1 MTRRAIC
8 AAALVLAV
16 APALVGAQS
25 RSELKVH
32 APGIAELLI
41 GLSDDRGFS
50 ALAVTEVRR
59 IGWQLEEGPEG
70 TTLRGPGGATIRLQA
85 GTPYFTWGEQVLQ
98 LYDAPYMDHG
108 RLWVPLQLLTDF
120 LPRRLP
126 RVYSFDTST
135 GTLRVAPPGVG
146 RALTEAD
153 MSPRVVVIDA
163 GHGGS
168 DPGAIGPG
176 NVREKNVALGIAKA
190 LAEHLDSVAGLEV
203 HLLRDDDTFIPLW
216 DRGPAAT
223 QLKGDRVGIFVSIH
237 ANSMPN
243 RRDARGFETYFLSD
257 ARTDDERRVAA
268 IENAPLRLEAGPA
281 PDDQLDAIL
290 RELANLDHTHWS
302 SLLAVMVQEELA
314 GFHPGPDR
322 GVKQAP
328 LAVLTNVPMPGV
340 LVEIG
345 FVSNPDE
352 APLLGTEDFQ
362 NGAAEAITR
371 GIRHFFERYPPGNG
385 TGGGGG
391 REGS

>member
-1 MTRRAIC
+1 MRRGVLRACALAI
-8 AAALVLAV
+8 VV
-16 APALVGAQS
+16 APMLAAAQS

-32 APGIAELLI
+32 APGVAELLI
-41 GLSDDRGFS
+41 GLSDDRGFAS
-50 ALAVTEVRR
+50 LPVTEVRR
-59 IGWQLEEGPEG
+59 IGWQLEETAAG
-70 TTLRGPGGATIRLQA
+70 TTLLGPGGARVRVQA

-98 LYDAPYMDHG
+98 LFDAPYEDHG
-108 RLWVPLQLLTDF
+108 RLWVPVQLVTDF
-120 LPRRLP
+120 FPNRLP
-126 RVYSFDTST
+126 RVYSFDRST
-135 GTLRVAPPGVG
+135 GTLRVAPPGTAWSEPSADS
-146 RALTEAD
+146 RA
-153 MSPRVVVIDA
+153 RVVVIDA
-163 GHGGS
+163 GHGGN

-176 NVREKNVALGIAKA
+176 NVREKNVALGIAKE
-190 LAEHLDSVAGLEV
+190 LSAELESVEGLEV
-203 HLLRDDDTFIPLW
+203 YLLRDDDTFIPLW

-223 QLKGDRVGIFVSIH
+223 KLKGDRVGVFVSIH

-268 IENAPLRLEAGPA
+268 IENAPLRVEAGPA
-281 PDDQLDAIL
+281 ADDQLDAIL

-302 SLLAVMVQEELA
+302 SLLAVMVQEEIS

-352 APLLGTEDFQ
+352 APLLGTADFQ
-362 NGAAEAITR
+362 EGAAVAIAR
-371 GIRHFFERYPPGNG
+371 GIRRFFERYPPGNG
-385 TGGGGG
+385 TGDGGGAG
-391 REGS
+391 L